1 MGHFA
6 KGKQDG
12 LCKSSVGRWTA
23 RRPRLCGTMKT
34 RALTFMGRHENICQ
48 MFENGPLLNSS
59 SSKQSL
65 AGPLPSSSYRG
76 LEAQQFCLP
85 VRVLF
90 KLKKKRRSAIFRN
103 KPSGMRISKSVHQFN
118 VARIGSEVLLSASPA
133 LALQYYCRTTDR
145 DRSIFCVTTR
155 PGRQQPRRLLH
166 VTLVSGSL

>member
-1 MGHFA
+1 
-6 KGKQDG
+6 
-12 LCKSSVGRWTA
+12 
-23 RRPRLCGTMKT
+23 MKT

-85 VRVLF
+85 VRVLEALFFF
-90 KLKKKRRSAIFRN
+90 KLKIKKKRYLQKQTKRHAHFQV
-103 KPSGMRISKSVHQFN
+103 GASVQCGKD
-118 VARIGSEVLLSASPA
+118 RIGGVAVCIASSS
-133 LALQYYCRTTDR
+133 LQYYCRTTDR
-145 DRSIFCVTTR
+145 DRSIVGVTTR

-166 VTLVSGSL
+166 VTLLSGSL

>member
-23 RRPRLCGTMKT
+23 RRPRLCGAMKT

-85 VRVLF
+85 VRVLEALF
-90 KLKKKRRSAIFRN
+90 FSSSKKKRSAIFRN
-103 KPSGMRISKSVHQFN
+103 KPSGMRISQSVHQFS

-133 LALQYYCRTTDR
+133 LACNTTAEPP
-145 DRSIFCVTTR
+145 IAIATFFV
-155 PGRQQPRRLLH
+155 
-166 VTLVSGSL
+166 